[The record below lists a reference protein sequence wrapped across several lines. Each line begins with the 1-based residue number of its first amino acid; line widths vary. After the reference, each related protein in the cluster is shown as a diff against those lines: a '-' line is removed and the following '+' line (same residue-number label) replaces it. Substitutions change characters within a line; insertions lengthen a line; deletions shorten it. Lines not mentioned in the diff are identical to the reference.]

1 MRGGVCAKR
10 AINRFRRLTRA
21 PLQLFLSPRV
31 GKHGRAFD
39 ARSARFNVR
48 HASLKTRDT
57 HSSTYEA
64 TSLRKFDSDRA
75 SRISKRGNASPRS
88 IYDQAASRILPVTT
102 SAVDPR
108 RVRSTQ

>member
-10 AINRFRRLTRA
+10 AINLFRRLTRA

-48 HASLKTRDT
+48 HASLKTRGT
-57 HSSTYEA
+57 HSSTYDA

-75 SRISKRGNASPRS
+75 SRISQRGNASPRS
-88 IYDQAASRILPVTT
+88 IYDEAAPRIVQGATA
-102 SAVDPR
+102 AV
-108 RVRSTQ
+108 